1 MIIPLDTSRWMP
13 KEDQRVVQTI
23 GCCKSNVRRE
33 SLKCG
38 LLGYVY
44 SIPNGFLAG
53 TKTIPDSPSV
63 HTYKNGDFGAQS
75 CVTPISK
82 VESHKLDRCSH

>member
-23 GCCKSNVRRE
+23 ECCKSNVRRE
-33 SLKCG
+33 SLKCV

-44 SIPNGFLAG
+44 TLPNSFLAG
-53 TKTIPDSPSV
+53 TKTIPDSTSV

-82 VESHKLDRCSH
+82 VESQIG